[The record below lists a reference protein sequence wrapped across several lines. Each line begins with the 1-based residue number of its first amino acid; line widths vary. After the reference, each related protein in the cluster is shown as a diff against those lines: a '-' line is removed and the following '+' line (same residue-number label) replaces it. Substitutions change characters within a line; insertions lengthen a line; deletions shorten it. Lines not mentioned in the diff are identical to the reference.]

1 LSAEYYGGLLKHR
14 EARAEVFA
22 IEHCLM
28 AMGTLAGNF
37 DMQLAKSPRRP
48 RMAEMSEHFERAV
61 PAYEKAYR
69 PKAVPITG
77 LA

>member
-1 LSAEYYGGLLKHR
+1 
-14 EARAEVFA
+14 
-22 IEHCLM
+22 
-28 AMGTLAGNF
+28 
-37 DMQLAKSPRRP
+37 
-48 RMAEMSEHFERAV
+48 MAEMSEHFERAV